1 MALLRVDVISKA
13 LDMATSFMAVLPD
26 EGNLQKTR
34 VVYLLHGLTDN
45 CTGWTRYTSCE
56 RYAREH
62 GVALIMPEVQRSFYI
77 DGVHGLKYFTYVSQE
92 LPQMVHRMFGLPL
105 EKNIATSWDCPW
117 AAMGR

>member
-26 EGNLQKTR
+26 EGDLQKTR

-45 CTGWTRYTSCE
+45 CSGWTRYTSCE

-62 GVALIMPEVQRSFYI
+62 GVALIMPEGAWTQVFYLCI
-77 DGVHGLKYFTYVSQE
+77 PGAAPDGASDVW
-92 LPQMVHRMFGLPL
+92 P
-105 EKNIATSWDCPW
+105 
-117 AAMGR
+117 AAGKRI

>member
-45 CTGWTRYTSCE
+45 CTGTRPGGGYRLHPDE
-56 RYAREH
+56 VRHGAENGAQYA
-62 GVALIMPEVQRSFYI
+62 L
-77 DGVHGLKYFTYVSQE
+77 
-92 LPQMVHRMFGLPL
+92 HRCY
-105 EKNIATSWDCPW
+105 D
-117 AAMGR
+117 

>member
-45 CTGWTRYTSCE
+45 CTG
-56 RYAREH
+56 
-62 GVALIMPEVQRSFYI
+62 
-77 DGVHGLKYFTYVSQE
+77 
-92 LPQMVHRMFGLPL
+92 
-105 EKNIATSWDCPW
+105 
-117 AAMGR
+117 

>member
-45 CTGWTRYTSCE
+45 CTGWTRYTSCDFGG
-56 RYAREH
+56 AICQC
-62 GVALIMPEVQRSFYI
+62 LWRSAG
-77 DGVHGLKYFTYVSQE
+77 DAGG
-92 LPQMVHRMFGLPL
+92 
-105 EKNIATSWDCPW
+105 
-117 AAMGR
+117 AAQLLH

>member
-62 GVALIMPEVQRSFYI
+62 GVALIMPEVQRRNRLQLRRPGGSAGENRRCPGKA
-77 DGVHGLKYFTYVSQE
+77 D
-92 LPQMVHRMFGLPL
+92 PQ
-105 EKNIATSWDCPW
+105 
-117 AAMGR
+117 